1 ASGGSVF
8 RICAARCLAAV
19 GASAP
24 RRGKWRVR
32 QWLADV
38 VDRYHLS
45 VDHTFV
51 VMRGG
56 VWWEL
61 NPHDHMHA
69 DLFWFGEWEGADA
82 DLRAFE
88 TASSYSPHSVYSAPH
103 HYAPHSQFSNSL
115 MVSLCVASV
124 VMFNIDSLQAVPLDT
139 LRAPMTAM
147 KNEVWSYMYVVK
159 VAAALMGGLMSVVQQ
174 NLMPLGIG
182 GGIAAGIHFFDGVI
196 GDGSAA
202 LIGF

>member
-1 ASGGSVF
+1 MTKTLHRFTNLKPWIRA
-8 RICAARCLAAV
+8 IKA
-19 GASAP
+19 
-24 RRGKWRVR
+24 
-32 QWLADV
+32 
-38 VDRYHLS
+38 
-45 VDHTFV
+45 
-51 VMRGG
+51 
-56 VWWEL
+56 
-61 NPHDHMHA
+61 
-69 DLFWFGEWEGADA
+69 EGILKEEGTDA

-88 TASSYSPHSVYSAPH
+88 TASFYSLPSVYSAPH
-103 HYAPHSQFSNSL
+103 HYATHSKFSNSVL
-115 MVSLCVASV
+115 ASLCLAALV
-124 VMFNIDSLQAVPLDT
+124 VFNIDTLQAVPLDT

>member
-1 ASGGSVF
+1 MIYDIFCPGHFRKFTTAGGRLSYGKDFCGGCTKKPLKTIQQRLEQTVMKLTDLTTRTLTKNRDDAHLSIGRF
-8 RICAARCLAAV
+8 SRTKLGTYNDISAC
-19 GASAP
+19 SAP
-24 RRGKWRVR
+24 YY
-32 QWLADV
+32 Q
-38 VDRYHLS
+38 
-45 VDHTFV
+45 
-51 VMRGG
+51 
-56 VWWEL
+56 
-61 NPHDHMHA
+61 
-69 DLFWFGEWEGADA
+69 
-82 DLRAFE
+82 
-88 TASSYSPHSVYSAPH
+88 TAHSE
-103 HYAPHSQFSNSL
+103 FSNSV
-115 MVSLCVASV
+115 MVSLCFAALIV
-124 VMFNIDSLQAVPLDT
+124 FNIDTLQAVPLDS